1 MFNSLRLRLIL
12 SHAIP
17 FLLIIPLTGIALVY
31 FLENQII
38 VPNLSSELAGDARI
52 ITAVISSQPAILQ
65 DKQLAQYFLNELHP
79 RLSANVMLIDPNGN
93 MLASTNPADFGRTL
107 KVPIPILT
115 NNNQKNLLQSVYHFL
130 QFKPEVVEF
139 FAPVSDQNG
148 ELIGIVKLSYDFS
161 TIFDEFSSL
170 RTLIMGILVAG
181 MLLGIALGAVLALNT
196 SKQIMQVAQ
205 AVNGLAIGSPRQT
218 LPEKGPDEIKVL
230 LHAVNF
236 LVERLNSLEAARK
249 QLLSNLVH
257 ELGRPLGALR
267 AGLAAVQRGAKDDPV
282 LLDELIQG
290 MDEEAA
296 RLQHLLEDLSHL
308 YGQLS
313 GSLELNRVALN
324 LNEWL
329 PKVLRPWQ
337 EAAQQKRLH
346 WEQDLPGDLP
356 TIQADPDRL
365 AQVIENLTANAVKYT
380 GAHGT
385 IAISAGVSDH
395 NLWIQVGDSGP
406 GISPEE
412 QEKIFEPYYRGNQG
426 RRIKQGMGL
435 GLSIAKDLVQAH
447 GGKIELDSTP
457 GIGSKFTISLPIDL

>member
-1 MFNSLRLRLIL
+1 MFNSLRIRLIL

-31 FLENQII
+31 FLENQLIL
-38 VPNLSSELAGDARI
+38 PNLSSELAGDARI
-52 ITAVISSQPAILQ
+52 ITTVISAQPGIMQ
-65 DKQLAQYFLNELHP
+65 NQQLAQYFLSELQP
-79 RLSANVMLIDPNGN
+79 RLSANVMLLDPGGN
-93 MLASTNPADFGRTL
+93 MLASSNPNDYGKAIR
-107 KVPIPILT
+107 VPIPNLS
-115 NNNQKNLLQSVYHFL
+115 NQPSSLLQSIYHFL
-130 QFKPEVVEF
+130 QFKPEVIDF
-139 FAPVSDQNG
+139 FAPVSDQTG
-148 ELIGIVKLSYDFS
+148 QLIGIVRLSYDFS
-161 TIFDEFSSL
+161 TILNEFSSL

-181 MLLGIALGAVLALNT
+181 MLMGIALGAVLALNT
-196 SKQIMQVAQ
+196 SKQIMQVAR
-205 AVNGLAIGSPRQT
+205 AVNGLAMGSPRQT

-236 LVERLNSLEAARK
+236 LVERLNILEASRK

-267 AGLAAVQRGAKDDPV
+267 AGLAAVQRGAKADPA

-313 GSLELNRVALN
+313 GSLELNCVALN

-337 EAAQQKRLH
+337 ESAQQKRLH
-346 WEQDLPGDLP
+346 WEEDLPGDLP

-365 AQVIENLTANAVKYT
+365 AQAIENLTSNAVKYT

-385 IAISAGVSDH
+385 ISISAGVSDH
-395 NLWIQVGDSGP
+395 NLWIQVGDTGP
-406 GISPEE
+406 GISPDE
-412 QEKIFEPYYRGNQG
+412 QEKIFEPYYRGNQS

-447 GGKIELDSTP
+447 GGKIELESTP
-457 GIGSKFTISLPIDL
+457 GIGSKFTISLPVDR

>member
-38 VPNLSSELAGDARI
+38 LPNLSAELAGDARI
-52 ITAVISSQPAILQ
+52 ITAVISTQPGILQ
-65 DKQLAQYFLNELHP
+65 DQQVAQYFLSELHP
-79 RLSANVMLIDPNGN
+79 RLAANVMLLDPSGN
-93 MLASTNPADFGRTL
+93 MLASTNPADIGRVI
-107 KVPIPILT
+107 KIPPPDLR
-115 NNNQKNLLQSVYHFL
+115 NNQPANLLQSIYHFL
-130 QFKPEVVEF
+130 ILKPEVIDF
-139 FAPVSDQNG
+139 FAPVTSQDGQ
-148 ELIGIVKLSYDFS
+148 LIGIVRLSYDFS
-161 TIFDEFSSL
+161 TIFNEFSSL
-170 RTLIMGILVAG
+170 RTLILGILVAG
-181 MLLGIALGAVLALNT
+181 MLLGIALGSILALNT

-205 AVNGLAIGSPRQT
+205 AVNELACGSPRQS
-218 LPEKGPDEIKVL
+218 LPEKGPEEIKVL

-236 LVERLNSLEAARK
+236 LVERLNNLESSRK
-249 QLLSNLVH
+249 QLLANLVH

-267 AGLAAVQRGAKDDPV
+267 AGLAAVMRGAKDDPA
-282 LLDELIQG
+282 LLEELTIG

-313 GSLELNRVALN
+313 GSLELNRVELN
-324 LNEWL
+324 LNDWL

-337 EAAQQKRLH
+337 EAARQKRLH
-346 WEQDLPGDLP
+346 WEEDLPGDLP

-365 AQVIENLTANAVKYT
+365 AQAIENLTSNAIKYT

-385 IAISAGVSDH
+385 VDISAGVSDH
-395 NLWIQVGDSGP
+395 EIWIQVGDTGP
-406 GISPEE
+406 GISPDE

-447 GGKIELDSTP
+447 GGKIDLDSAP
-457 GIGSKFTISLPIDL
+457 GIGSKFTILLPTDL

>member
-17 FLLIIPLTGIALVY
+17 FLLIIPLTGLALVY

-52 ITAVISSQPAILQ
+52 ITAVISAQPGIMQ
-65 DKQLAQYFLNELHP
+65 DQQLAQYFLSELHP
-79 RLSANVMLIDPNGN
+79 RLSANVMLLDLSGN
-93 MLASTNPADFGRTL
+93 MLASTNPADYGRTV
-107 KVPIPILT
+107 KVAIPNLS
-115 NNNQKNLLQSVYHFL
+115 NHPQNNLLQSVYHFL
-130 QFKPEVVEF
+130 ELKPEVVDF
-139 FAPVSDQNG
+139 FAPVSDQTG
-148 ELIGIVKLSYDFS
+148 QLIGIVKLSYDFS

-181 MLLGIALGAVLALNT
+181 MLMGIALGAVLALNT

-205 AVNGLAIGSPRQT
+205 AVNGLAIGNPRQT

-236 LVERLNSLEAARK
+236 LVDRLNNLEASRK

-267 AGLAAVQRGAKDDPV
+267 AGLAAVQRGAKDDPA

-346 WEQDLPGDLP
+346 WEETLPGDLP

-365 AQVIENLTANAVKYT
+365 AQAIENLTSNAVKYT
-380 GAHGT
+380 SAHGT

-395 NLWIQVGDSGP
+395 NLWIQVGDTGP
-406 GISPEE
+406 GVSPDE

-447 GGKIELDSTP
+447 GGKIDLDSTP
-457 GIGSKFTISLPIDL
+457 GIGSKFTISLPMDL

>member
-1 MFNSLRLRLIL
+1 MFKSLRLRLIL

-52 ITAVISSQPAILQ
+52 ITAVISAQPAILQ
-65 DKQLAQYFLNELHP
+65 DKRLAQYFLDELNP
-79 RLSANVMLIDPNGN
+79 RLAANVMLIDPNGN
-93 MLASTNPADFGRTL
+93 MLASTNPADLGRTL
-107 KVPIPILT
+107 KVPIPILS
-115 NNNQKNLLQSVYHFL
+115 NNNQNNLLQSIYHFL
-130 QFKPEVVEF
+130 QLKPEVVEF

-148 ELIGIVKLSYDFS
+148 DLIGIVKLSYDFS
-161 TIFDEFSSL
+161 TIFDEFTSL
-170 RTLIMGILVAG
+170 RTLILGILVAG
-181 MLLGIALGAVLALNT
+181 MLMGIALGAVLALNT
-196 SKQIMQVAQ
+196 SKQIKQVAQ

-236 LVERLNSLEAARK
+236 LVERLNSLEASRK

-267 AGLAAVQRGAKDDPV
+267 AGLAAVQRGAKDDPA
-282 LLDELIQG
+282 LLNELIQG

-356 TIQADPDRL
+356 AIQADPDRL
-365 AQVIENLTANAVKYT
+365 AQAIENLTSNAVKYT

-385 IAISAGVSDH
+385 IAISAGVRDD
-395 NLWIQVGDSGP
+395 NVWIQVGDTGP
-406 GISPEE
+406 GVSPDE

-447 GGKIELDSTP
+447 GGKIDLDSTP
-457 GIGSKFTISLPIDL
+457 GIGSKFTISLPVDL

>member
-31 FLENQII
+31 FLENQVIL
-38 VPNLSSELAGDARI
+38 PNLSAELSGDARI
-52 ITAVISSQPAILQ
+52 ITAVISAQPEMLQ
-65 DKQLAQYFLNELHP
+65 DQQLAQYFLSELHP
-79 RLSANVMLIDPNGN
+79 RLAANVMLLDPSGN
-93 MLASTNPADFGRTL
+93 MVASSNPADIGHSI
-107 KVPIPILT
+107 KIPIPNLS
-115 NNNQKNLLQSVYHFL
+115 NNQPATLLQSIYHFL
-130 QFKPEVVEF
+130 QLKPEVIDF
-139 FAPVSDQNG
+139 FAPVTDQTG
-148 ELIGIVKLSYDFS
+148 QVIGVVRLSYDFS

-170 RTLIMGILVAG
+170 RTLILGILVAG
-181 MLLGIALGAVLALNT
+181 MLLGIALGAILALNT

-205 AVNGLAIGSPRQT
+205 TVNELACGSPRQT
-218 LPEKGPDEIKVL
+218 LPEKGPEEIKVL

-236 LVERLNSLEAARK
+236 LVDRLNNLEASRK

-267 AGLAAVQRGAKDDPV
+267 AGLAAVIRGAKDDPA

-290 MDEEAA
+290 MDEETA

-313 GSLELNRVALN
+313 GSLELNREALN

-337 EAAQQKRLH
+337 EAAQEKHLH
-346 WEQDLPGDLP
+346 WEENLPGDLP

-365 AQVIENLTANAVKYT
+365 AQAIENLTSNAVKYT
-380 GAHGT
+380 SAHGT

-395 NLWIQVGDSGP
+395 NLWIQVGDTGP
-406 GISPEE
+406 GVAPDE

-435 GLSIAKDLVQAH
+435 GLSIAKDLVLAH
-447 GGKIELDSTP
+447 GGKIDLDSTP
-457 GIGSKFTISLPIDL
+457 GIGSKFTISLPVDR

>member
-1 MFNSLRLRLIL
+1 
-12 SHAIP
+12 
-17 FLLIIPLTGIALVY
+17 
-31 FLENQII
+31 
-38 VPNLSSELAGDARI
+38 
-52 ITAVISSQPAILQ
+52 
-65 DKQLAQYFLNELHP
+65 
-79 RLSANVMLIDPNGN
+79 
-93 MLASTNPADFGRTL
+93 
-107 KVPIPILT
+107 
-115 NNNQKNLLQSVYHFL
+115 
-130 QFKPEVVEF
+130 
-139 FAPVSDQNG
+139 
-148 ELIGIVKLSYDFS
+148 
-161 TIFDEFSSL
+161 
-170 RTLIMGILVAG
+170 MGILVAG
-181 MLLGIALGAVLALNT
+181 MLMGIALGAVLALNT

-205 AVNGLAIGSPRQT
+205 AVNGLAIGSPKET

-236 LVERLNSLEAARK
+236 LVERLNTLEVSRK

-267 AGLAAVQRGAKDDPV
+267 AGLAAVQRGAKDDPA

-313 GSLELNRVALN
+313 GALELNRVALN

-346 WEQDLPGDLP
+346 WEENLPGDLP

-365 AQVIENLTANAVKYT
+365 AQAIENLTSNAVKYT

-385 IAISAGVSDH
+385 IAITAGVSDH
-395 NLWIQVGDSGP
+395 NLWIQVGDTGP
-406 GISPEE
+406 GVSPEE

-447 GGKIELDSTP
+447 GGRIVLDSTP
-457 GIGSKFTISLPIDL
+457 GIGSKFTISLPVDL

>member
-1 MFNSLRLRLIL
+1 MFKTLRLRLIL

-38 VPNLSSELAGDARI
+38 LPNLSAELAGDARI
-52 ITAVISSQPAILQ
+52 LTAVISTQPEILQ
-65 DKQLAQYFLNELHP
+65 DQQLAQYFLSELHP
-79 RLSANVMLIDPNGN
+79 RLSANVMLLDPSGN
-93 MLASTNPADFGRTL
+93 MLASTNPADAGRVI
-107 KVPIPILT
+107 KILPPDL
-115 NNNQKNLLQSVYHFL
+115 NNNQQANLLKSIYHFL
-130 QFKPEVVEF
+130 IFKPEVVDF
-139 FAPVSDQNG
+139 FAPVTSQNG
-148 ELIGIVKLSYDFS
+148 QLIGIVRLSYDFS

-170 RTLIMGILVAG
+170 RILILGILVAG
-181 MLLGIALGAVLALNT
+181 MLLGIALGAILALNT
-196 SKQIMQVAQ
+196 SKQIMQVAE
-205 AVNGLAIGSPRQT
+205 AVNELACGSPRQT
-218 LPEKGPDEIKVL
+218 LPEKGPEEIRVL

-236 LVERLNSLEAARK
+236 LVERLNILESSRK
-249 QLLSNLVH
+249 QLLANLVH

-267 AGLAAVQRGAKDDPV
+267 AGLAAVMRGAKDDPA
-282 LLDELIQG
+282 LLEELTIG

-313 GSLELNRVALN
+313 GSLELNRVELN

-346 WEQDLPGDLP
+346 WEENLPGDLP
-356 TIQADPDRL
+356 SIQADPDRL
-365 AQVIENLTANAVKYT
+365 AQAIENLTSNAIKYT

-385 IAISAGVSDH
+385 IAISAGVNDYEV
-395 NLWIQVGDSGP
+395 WIQVGDNGP
-406 GISPEE
+406 GISPDE

-447 GGKIELDSTP
+447 GGKIDLDSAP
-457 GIGSKFTISLPIDL
+457 GIGSKFTILLPADR

>member
-1 MFNSLRLRLIL
+1 MFNSLRFRLIL

-38 VPNLSSELAGDARI
+38 LPNLSGELAGDARI
-52 ITAVISSQPAILQ
+52 ITAVISAQPEIMQ
-65 DKQLAQYFLNELHP
+65 DQQLAQYFLSALHS
-79 RLSANVMLIDPNGN
+79 RLTANVMLLDPSGN
-93 MLASTNPADFGRTL
+93 MLASSNPADFGHAI
-107 KVPIPILT
+107 KIPIPNLS
-115 NNNQKNLLQSVYHFL
+115 NNQAVNLLQSVYHFF
-130 QFKPEVVEF
+130 QFNPEVIDF
-139 FAPVSDQNG
+139 FAPVTNQNG
-148 ELIGIVKLSYDFS
+148 QIIGVLRLSYDFS

-170 RTLIMGILVAG
+170 RTLILGILVAG
-181 MLLGIALGAVLALNT
+181 MLMGIALGAILALNT

-205 AVNGLAIGSPRQT
+205 AVNELAGGNPRQG
-218 LPEKGPDEIKVL
+218 LPEKGPEEIKVL

-236 LVERLNSLEAARK
+236 LVERLNNLEVSRK

-267 AGLAAVQRGAKDDPV
+267 AGLAAVKRGAKDDPA
-282 LLDELIQG
+282 LLEELIQG

-313 GSLELNRVALN
+313 GPLELNRVTLG

-337 EAAQQKRLH
+337 EAAQQKHLH
-346 WEQDLPGDLP
+346 WEENLPGNLP
-356 TIQADPDRL
+356 SIQADPDRL
-365 AQVIENLTANAVKYT
+365 AQAIENLTSNAIKYT
-380 GAHGT
+380 SMHGT

-395 NLWIQVGDSGP
+395 DVWIQVRDTGP
-406 GISPEE
+406 GISFDE
-412 QEKIFEPYYRGNQG
+412 QEKVFEPYYRGNQG

-447 GGKIELDSTP
+447 GGSLALDSTP
-457 GIGSKFTISLPIDL
+457 GIGSKFTISLPVDH

>member
-17 FLLIIPLTGIALVY
+17 FLLVIPLTGIALVY

-38 VPNLSSELAGDARI
+38 LPDLSAQLAGDARI
-52 ITAVISSQPAILQ
+52 ITAVISAQPEILQ
-65 DKQLAQYFLNELHP
+65 DQRLAQYFLSGLHP
-79 RLSANVMLIDPNGN
+79 RLSADVMILDPNGN
-93 MLASTNPADFGRTL
+93 MLASTNPTDIGRVD
-107 KVPIPILT
+107 KIPIPNLT
-115 NNNQKNLLQSVYHFL
+115 TNQQVNLFQSVYRFFQL
-130 QFKPEVVEF
+130 KPDVINF
-139 FAPVSDQNG
+139 FAPVTNQAG
-148 ELIGIVKLSYDFS
+148 QIIGIVRLSYDFS
-161 TIFDEFSSL
+161 TIFEEFSSL
-170 RTLIMGILVAG
+170 RTLILGILVAG
-181 MLLGIALGAVLALNT
+181 MLLGIALGAMLALNT

-205 AVNGLAIGSPRQT
+205 AVNGLAIGNPRQT
-218 LPEKGPDEIKVL
+218 LPEKGPEEIKVL

-236 LVERLNSLEAARK
+236 LVERLNTLEVSRK

-267 AGLAAVQRGAKDDPV
+267 AGLAAVQRGAKDNPA
-282 LLDELIQG
+282 LLEELITG

-346 WEQDLPGDLP
+346 WEENLPGNLP
-356 TIQADPDRL
+356 AIQADPDRL
-365 AQVIENLTANAVKYT
+365 AQAIENLTSNAIKYT

-395 NLWIQVGDSGP
+395 NVWIRVSDNGP
-406 GISPEE
+406 GISFDE
-412 QEKIFEPYYRGNQG
+412 QDKVFEPYYRGNQG

-447 GGKIELDSTP
+447 GGKIDLDSAP
-457 GIGSKFTISLPIDL
+457 GIGSKFTISLPADH

>member
-1 MFNSLRLRLIL
+1 MFNSLRFRLIL

-38 VPNLSSELAGDARI
+38 LPNLSGELAGDARI
-52 ITAVISSQPAILQ
+52 ITAVISAQPEIMQ
-65 DKQLAQYFLNELHP
+65 DQQLAQYFLSALHS
-79 RLSANVMLIDPNGN
+79 RLTANVMLLDPSGN
-93 MLASTNPADFGRTL
+93 MLASSNPADFGHAI
-107 KVPIPILT
+107 KIPIPNLSK
-115 NNNQKNLLQSVYHFL
+115 NQPVNLLQSVYHFF
-130 QFKPEVVEF
+130 QFNPEVIDF
-139 FAPVSDQNG
+139 FAPVTNQNG
-148 ELIGIVKLSYDFS
+148 QVIGVVRLSYDFS

-170 RTLIMGILVAG
+170 RTLILGILVAG
-181 MLLGIALGAVLALNT
+181 MLMGIALGAILALNT

-205 AVNGLAIGSPRQT
+205 AVNELAGGNPRQG
-218 LPEKGPDEIKVL
+218 LPEKGPEEIKVL

-236 LVERLNSLEAARK
+236 LVERLNNLEVSRK

-267 AGLAAVQRGAKDDPV
+267 AGLAAVKRGAKDDPA
-282 LLDELIQG
+282 LLEELIQG

-313 GSLELNRVALN
+313 GSLELNRVSLD

-346 WEQDLPGDLP
+346 WEENLPGNLP
-356 TIQADPDRL
+356 GIQADPDRL
-365 AQVIENLTANAVKYT
+365 AQAIENLTSNAIKYT
-380 GAHGT
+380 GMHGT

-395 NLWIQVGDSGP
+395 DVWIEVSDTGP
-406 GISPEE
+406 GISFDE
-412 QEKIFEPYYRGNQG
+412 QEKVFEPYYRGNQG

-435 GLSIAKDLVQAH
+435 GLSIAKDLVLAH
-447 GGKIELDSTP
+447 GGKINLDSTP
-457 GIGSKFTISLPIDL
+457 GIGSKFTISLPADH

>member
-38 VPNLSSELAGDARI
+38 LPNLSAELAGDARI
-52 ITAVISSQPAILQ
+52 ITAVISAQPDILQ
-65 DKQLAQYFLNELHP
+65 DQQLAQYFLSELHP
-79 RLSANVMLIDPNGN
+79 RLAANVMILDPSGN
-93 MLASTNPADFGRTL
+93 MLASTNPADLGHAQ
-107 KVPIPILT
+107 KIPIPNLSINQQT
-115 NNNQKNLLQSVYHFL
+115 NLFQSIYHFFDL
-130 QFKPEVVEF
+130 KPEVVNV
-139 FAPVSDQNG
+139 FAPATNQNG
-148 ELIGIVKLSYDFS
+148 QVIGIVRLSYDFS
-161 TIFDEFSSL
+161 TIFDQFSSL

-181 MLLGIALGAVLALNT
+181 MLMGIALGAILALNT

-205 AVNGLAIGSPRQT
+205 AVNALASGSPRQT

-236 LVERLNSLEAARK
+236 LVERLNNLETSRK

-267 AGLAAVQRGAKDDPV
+267 AGLAAVQRGAKDDPA

-313 GSLELNRVALN
+313 GSLELNRETLN

-329 PKVLRPWQ
+329 PRVLRPWQ
-337 EAAQQKRLH
+337 QAAEQKRLH
-346 WEQDLPGDLP
+346 WEENLPGNLP
-356 TIQADPDRL
+356 NIQADPDRL
-365 AQVIENLTANAVKYT
+365 AQAIENLTSNAVKYT

-385 IAISAGVSDH
+385 ITISAGVSD
-395 NLWIQVGDSGP
+395 NNVWIQVGDTGP
-406 GISPEE
+406 GVSPDE

-447 GGKIELDSTP
+447 GGKIELDSAP
-457 GIGSKFTISLPIDL
+457 GIGSKFTISLPVDR